1 MAKPVLNQSR
11 RDLTI
16 VGLAPPSGETLREIA
31 RVVPPDFHGT
41 IFVIS
46 DAGKGGPSRSTTA
59 RRHRDRVR
67 PDAAAYAGL
76 RLRPLDNEKRSRKR
90 A

>member
-1 MAKPVLNQSR
+1 MASTKPERPR

-16 VGLAPPSGETLREIA
+16 VGVSPASLETLREIA
-31 RVVPPDFHGT
+31 RVVPADFHGT
-41 IFVIS
+41 VFVIS
-46 DAGKGGPSRSTTA
+46 DAGKGRLSHRKSAG
-59 RRHRDRVR
+59 RHREKVR

-76 RLRPLDNEKRSRKR
+76 RLRPLENEKRSRKR